1 MPCIEGSYTA
11 YLGPLVSIG
20 VVPGGENNPASS
32 GSAPTFQALI
42 DTGAQGTCISP
53 AIVAALRL
61 QPIGMR
67 KIFTALGTQ
76 EAVSTYLIDLILTFS
91 SGAPWRYLLPVT
103 ELRVDDKH
111 PFQALLGRDVLCL
124 GTFVMSAGGH
134 YTLCL

>member
-11 YLGPLVSIG
+11 YTGPLITIG
-20 VVPGGENNPASS
+20 VLPGGEIKPANAA
-32 GSAPTFQALI
+32 SAPTFQALI

-53 AIVAALRL
+53 LIVETLGL

-67 KIFTALGTQ
+67 KMSTALGTQ
-76 EAVSTYLIDLILTFS
+76 EAVSTYLVDLVLTFNT
-91 SGAPWRYLLPVT
+91 GAPWRYLLPVT
-103 ELRVDDKH
+103 ELRVDAKH